1 MRYDIYIYIYVIRRL
16 KVKYALSHVKC
27 VTCCSLGHKW
37 RRCQSGRVKKE
48 ESNLGKVYGAI
59 KIENINKRRKKKEM
73 KEKIK
78 NLSFLF
84 FCRRIILSG
93 KKERNL

>member
-1 MRYDIYIYIYVIRRL
+1 M
-16 KVKYALSHVKC
+16 
-27 VTCCSLGHKW
+27 
-37 RRCQSGRVKKE
+37 KKE